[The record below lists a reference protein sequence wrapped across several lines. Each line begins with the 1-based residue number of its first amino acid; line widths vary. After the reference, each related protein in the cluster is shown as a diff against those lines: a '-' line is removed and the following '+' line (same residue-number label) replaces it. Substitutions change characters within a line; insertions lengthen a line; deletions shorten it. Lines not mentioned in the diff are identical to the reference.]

1 MMYVDGDFMDSVA
14 RPTLNIVMHAQ
25 VDHVAIT
32 TVYRTVTIYTQ
43 ALTHLISSHLISS
56 HRLSPTRSLSTTL
69 VPNHV
74 LCSIECQRRQ

>member
-43 ALTHLISSHLISS
+43 TLTHLISSHFISPSVS
-56 HRLSPTRSLSTTL
+56 HSLSLHHTG
-69 VPNHV
+69 
-74 LCSIECQRRQ
+74 S